1 MRKLGYAMVAAMLFS
16 TGTLL
21 ASPTADRGPSTGLS
35 SQISEM
41 LSDNSF
47 SYISDDLIAQ
57 VRFTLNDKG
66 EIVVLSV
73 ETDSGKLESFIK
85 SRLNYQKVTVS
96 NVKEGKLYTVPVRIA
111 S

>member
-1 MRKLGYAMVAAMLFS
+1 MRKLSYVITAAMLFS
-16 TGTLL
+16 AGTLL
-21 ASPTADRGPSTGLS
+21 ANPKIDRGPEVGLS
-35 SQISEM
+35 DQISEM

-47 SYISDDLIAQ
+47 SDSAQDLVAQ
-57 VRFTLNDKG
+57 VRFTLNDDG

-73 ETDSGKLESFIK
+73 ETNSDTLENFIK
-85 SRLNYQKVTVS
+85 SRLNYHKVKVS